1 MIRTIRHIV
10 LIILLFVAQAGARF
24 AADFWGPMPQ
34 SFESCEVNIPPR
46 VSARRIGHI
55 LQNHQVVPS
64 ALHFLIVAQYQGLAR
79 RLNPGTFQF
88 DRPMPVWE
96 VVNKIATYVPKV
108 YWVTI
113 PEGFTLERI
122 AEELSENTGHDVE
135 QYHALI
141 HDEAFI
147 NKQDILAGDL
157 QGYLFPDS
165 YLFDLEWKPEQVLRE
180 MVRRFQ
186 QIWSGLQGDWDPEK
200 PCIVL
205 GKQWTPHQIVTLASI
220 IEREG
225 RFFSEYPRIAG
236 VFYNRLNQNMKLESC
251 ATVRFAI
258 NDWRK
263 RLTLTDL
270 QFDSPYNTYQHK
282 GLPPGP
288 ICSPGR
294 AALQA
299 ALIPLETE
307 ELFFVARS
315 DGWHDFTRTH
325 SEHVR
330 AKRRNR

>member
-1 MIRTIRHIV
+1 
-10 LIILLFVAQAGARF
+10 LIGLLFGLQAGTRF

-34 SFESCEVNIPPR
+34 SFEPCEINIPPR
-46 VSARRIGHI
+46 VSARRIGRI

-64 ALHFLIVAQYQGLAR
+64 ALHFLVSAQYLGLAR
-79 RLNPGTFQF
+79 KLNPGTFRF
-88 DRPMPVWE
+88 DRPMPVWD
-96 VVNKIATYVPKV
+96 VVRQIATYVPNT

-113 PEGFTLERI
+113 PEGFTLDKI
-122 AEELSENTGHDVE
+122 ARELSENTGHSIED
-135 QYHALI
+135 YSRLM

-147 NKQDILAGDL
+147 QKQGISAESLE
-157 QGYLFPDS
+157 GYLFPDS
-165 YLFDLEWKPEQVLRE
+165 YLFDLEWKPEQILRE

-186 QIWSGLQGDWDPEK
+186 QVWAGLQGDWDADR
-200 PCIVL
+200 PCIAL

-236 VFYNRLNQNMKLESC
+236 VFYNRLNQNMKMESC

-258 NDWRK
+258 DDWRK
-263 RLTLTDL
+263 HLTLKDL

-299 ALIPLETE
+299 ALIPLETD
-307 ELFFVARS
+307 ELFFVARA
-315 DGWHDFTRTH
+315 DGWHDFTKTH
-325 SEHVR
+325 QEHVK